1 MALIIRTLMYLVT
14 ELGKLRVE
22 AELMKHHLDWY
33 AKDEMDRNIDRIVA
47 EVKDEMDNLR
57 RYQQ

>member
-1 MALIIRTLMYLVT
+1 MYLVT